1 MSKRIVE
8 DSKVSTVWECEKC
21 SYEVEVEYVDFFRDN
36 RTPLCCGSDMSY
48 KHTYIEELCITVED
62 EDE

>member
-36 RTPLCCGSDMSY
+36 RIPMCCLSDMSY
-48 KHTYIEELCITVED
+48 KHTYMED
-62 EDE
+62 EDETR